1 MNVLILEDRFFR
13 AFQVARV
20 VGNAGHTVV
29 GPFSSPDDALH
40 VGEAT
45 KPDLALLSLDHAKK
59 FILPHIAM
67 ILNSRWSVHCLYV
80 GNDPMAGNDAR
91 DFALGQILRRDA
103 KLLTDTL
110 NIVSDIIED
119 TPFAEV
125 PAGLLLYHHYAE
137 LTPSRSEYK
146 STWDN

>member
-1 MNVLILEDRFFR
+1 MNVLILESRFLR

-40 VGEAT
+40 VGEAI
-45 KPDLALLSLDHAKK
+45 KPDLALLSLDHAEK
-59 FILPHIAM
+59 FILHHVAM

-80 GNDPMAGNDAR
+80 GNDPPRGNGSR

-103 KLLTDTL
+103 KLLIDTL
-110 NIVSDIIED
+110 NIVNDIIED
-119 TPFAEV
+119 RPFAEV
-125 PAGLLLYHHYAE
+125 PAGLLLYHHYADP
-137 LTPSRSEYK
+137 TASRSDYK
-146 STWDN
+146 STWGI